1 MFKNLFKRVQN
12 ASAKQLMVVSAFGV
26 AMAGAVCLGV
36 ATKQTTQAATVR
48 ECTTNSIDY
57 KNLNGG
63 CGAANPTEYIKDLRQ
78 NDPKDLQTIS
88 KNFTK
93 DYHLAPSEYDDF
105 AKNAKMG
112 LIYKDGHVEVDGQ
125 TVIKNAWSIGRHTK
139 NYSKTMTIPGAGTFH
154 VSKPSDVFAVP
165 TIPVMVYFA
174 KDGSVQYAAMTACG
188 NLVGGDKVKP
198 TATCKALNST
208 QDKSNPNRWTFTTSA
223 SFGGNAK
230 LSKVVYTFS
239 DTGETVTK
247 TSLTA
252 PVDHTFKK
260 SGTVTVKVYAKVPG
274 GHEIVTAVI
283 ANCTKKVTFTPPVA
297 ACVSLVATALDD
309 QKRKFRFTVTTKTDQ
324 YSKVKSVDFTLDQG
338 APTTGVTDKDSAGKI
353 YKDYAFEDE
362 KTHTVTAKVNFTIPG
377 GVQSASCKASVT
389 PEALPKCEVPGKEN
403 LPPDSPECAYCE
415 VPGYENLPKDS
426 PKCAYCEVPGHET
439 LPKDS
444 PDCAYCEVPG
454 HETEPKDSPKC
465 AYCTV
470 KGHETEPAD
479 SPNCKEDEVPPT
491 PVTPETPATPTA
503 PVELPKTG
511 MGGIAGLFAGTSAFG
526 AVAHRVVTSRRRKS

>member
-1 MFKNLFKRVQN
+1 MFIKNLIKRVRN
-12 ASAKQLMVVSAFGV
+12 VTAKQLVVASAFGV
-26 AMAGAVCLGV
+26 AMACAISLGAI
-36 ATKQTTQAATVR
+36 TKQTTHAATVR

-63 CGAANPTEYIKDLRQ
+63 CGAANPTEYIKDLRA
-78 NDPKDLQTIS
+78 NNPSDLQTIA

-93 DYHLAPSEYDDF
+93 DFHLAPSEYDDF
-105 AKNAKMG
+105 AKSAKMG

-139 NYSKTMTIPGAGTFH
+139 DYSKTMNIPGAGTFH
-154 VSKPSDVFAVP
+154 VSKPSDVFAVN

-174 KDGSVQYAAMTACG
+174 KDGTVQYVAMTACG

-208 QDKSNPNRWTFTTSA
+208 QDKTNPNKWSFTTSA
-223 SFGGNAK
+223 TLGNNAT

-252 PVDHTFKK
+252 AVDHTFKK
-260 SGTVTVKVYAKVPG
+260 TGTVTVRVYAKVPG
-274 GHEIVTAVI
+274 GAEIVTAEVT
-283 ANCTKKVTFTPPVA
+283 NCKKTVTFVNPIA
-297 ACVSLVATALDD
+297 ACVSLTATALDD
-309 QKRKFRFTVTTKTDQ
+309 QKRKFRFTIKTKTDQ
-324 YSKVKSVDFTLDQG
+324 YSKVKDVDFTLDQT
-338 APTTGVTDKDSAGKI
+338 APTTGVTDKDSTGNI
-353 YKDYAFEDE
+353 YKDYAFTDE
-362 KTHTVTAKVNFTIPG
+362 NTHTVTAKVNFTIPG
-377 GVQSASCKASVT
+377 GTQSASCKASVT

-403 LPPDSPECAYCE
+403 LPPESPECAYCE
-415 VPGYENLPKDS
+415 VPGHEDLPKDS

-444 PDCAYCEVPG
+444 PDCAYCTVPG

-470 KGHETEPAD
+470 KGHETEAVD
-479 SPNCKEDEVPPT
+479 SPNCKEDELPPT
-491 PVTPETPATPTA
+491 TPPTTTP
-503 PVELPKTG
+503 PVELPNTG
-511 MGGIAGLFAGTSAFG
+511 MGGVAGIFAGTSAIG
-526 AVAHRVVTSRRRKS
+526 AAAHRIVANRRRKY